1 MSNLL
6 KRINSFPQLRPRKDA
21 STAPPDSKVPKSELA
36 GSQVGKRRV
45 KLPKRFEETVHS
57 LNLKKDVN
65 ADGDPDDATCED
77 VGEDFTVTI
86 DLTESKASQNNP
98 VIAEINS
105 ILNQF
110 DHQSTDR
117 RKCVVGVN
125 SNLSCEVCEQTFA
138 KEKELGDHVQSAHGQ
153 IMYKCEVSSCNA
165 LLKSKQELASHQQT
179 SGHQEFIILVIGA
192 SADSLIAE
200 HVNESSLLGD
210 TGWCNLCDTD
220 FGSNSKLVT
229 HKMAAHV
236 KEEVGSSNNNLTFK
250 FYIMKF
256 YEGRRPWQQG
266 VLLSRG

>member
-57 LNLKKDVN
+57 LNPKKDVN
-65 ADGDPDDATCED
+65 ADDDPDDAAGED
-77 VGEDFTVTI
+77 AGEDFTVTI

-138 KEKELGDHVQSAHGQ
+138 KEKELGDHVQSVHGQ

-192 SADSLIAE
+192 PADSLIAE
-200 HVNESSLLGD
+200 HVHESSLLGD
-210 TGWCNLCDTD
+210 TGWCNLCDTG
-220 FGSNSKLVT
+220 FGSNTKLVA

-236 KEEVGSSNNNLTFK
+236 KEEVGSPNNNLTFK
-250 FYIMKF
+250 LYIMNI

-266 VLLSRG
+266 VFLSRG